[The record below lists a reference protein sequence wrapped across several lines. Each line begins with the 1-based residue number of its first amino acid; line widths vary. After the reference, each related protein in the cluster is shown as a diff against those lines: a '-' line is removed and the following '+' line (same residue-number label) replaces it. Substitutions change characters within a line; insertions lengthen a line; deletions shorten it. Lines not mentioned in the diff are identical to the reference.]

1 MADLP
6 TMANLPWLLV
16 ALLGGGAGGA
26 AIGERSQPP
35 ATPPAPTVVA
45 PVAVAPSLLATR
57 VDRIEADVGALGA
70 DVEELGDAQHAD
82 HMMLRDMNRS
92 VGWIVL
98 QTQKD
103 TEALAAIAAAQGVV
117 VDLFV
122 APLPQVDPP

>member
-6 TMANLPWLLV
+6 TVTNLPWMLV

-26 AIGERSQPP
+26 AIGERSHDPQ
-35 ATPPAPTVVA
+35 TPVPTVVA

-70 DVEELGDAQHAD
+70 DVEELGDAQHQD